1 MTGEFLQ
8 VESYKNLRRWANDFF
23 NALPSNVVERSTV
36 LGASFQINYT
46 NVTMQRTL
54 TSKLKT
60 SWHLQYHLKRVC

>member
-1 MTGEFLQ
+1 M
-8 VESYKNLRRWANDFF
+8 KFF
-23 NALPSNVVERSTV
+23 NALPSSVVERSTV

-60 SWHLQYHLKRVC
+60 NWHLQVPLETCVLNEQKPCF